1 MTITSSKNLNN
12 EQTQPGV
19 FESYIMKLPE
29 ILIVALIAFFD
40 LAAIPGLKQLDPLFY
55 SCYVFF
61 FVGIIMIFEYLKR
74 RTLIIP
80 GLIVMSLV
88 LMLISRDMVLTVN
101 ILLALG
107 ITFFILFIALSRWQ
121 KIAFIFFLVF
131 VTANS
136 VACAV
141 TGSDNRFAVIC
152 LTVGVFYCV
161 ARCIRTDVDYRFA
174 VTFALLFIAFLPI
187 REEPIQ
193 WTAVKDVWYRVG
205 SFVDGIGNEIGYQIS
220 GIIDLGGS
228 YSGYSSVGN
237 LNGSI
242 KKSSREEIAFDRAGG
257 NDRTL
262 YLKGADYSTITSKG
276 LSGKES
282 ISSDYNDWFI
292 VYMNALMDAE
302 VSNREARCF
311 ARIESAE
318 VLYEYLRT
326 EDIIRPTNLINI
338 DDEVEN
344 GLSHKAGKGFNYK
357 LQYMD
362 IDYASPYFQR
372 VMEGYS
378 GEITHSYD
386 EMKEYVHD
394 TFKINVSR
402 FMSQE
407 GYDAAVARM
416 NSQEYMD
423 ELDQYLDTSM
433 STDKIRNLSQ
443 ELTANCET
451 DYEKAKVIESY
462 LRNYNYDT
470 SVDLRDSDN
479 FVESFLFDT
488 KSGYCVHFASS
499 MMLLLRDA
507 GVPARYV
514 NGYLYD
520 GSADFVMSSDAHA
533 WVEAYIEGM
542 GWMPFEPTATKESAE
557 DLSWGLVVKEIDEK
571 EQTDWGEYYGEEMVE
586 QMMNEGA
593 EQYDKTSD
601 ESEETEEDNSA
612 ENREIIK
619 RVLLYAA
626 IIVGAIIA
634 LLLVVFAGKRI
645 WFTFLPED
653 RKLGEMVKKEKKT
666 IEKNM
671 AQDII
676 EKLHKNSSSIY
687 DYLNYVETDE
697 ERVRLK
703 DLFDRYYRVRFRKTG
718 E

>member
-121 KIAFIFFLVF
+121 KIAFICFLIF
-131 VTANS
+131 VAANS

-141 TGSDNRFAVIC
+141 TGIDNRFAVIC

-193 WTAVKDVWYRVG
+193 WSLVKDVCYRVG
-205 SFVDGIGNEIGYQIS
+205 SFVDGIGNEIGYRVS
-220 GIIDLGGS
+220 GIIDFGGS

-344 GLSHKAGKGFNYK
+344 GLTHKAGKGFNYK

-423 ELDQYLDTSM
+423 GLNQYLDTSM
-433 STDKIRNLSQ
+433 STDKIKNLSQ

-593 EQYDKTSD
+593 EQYDKTSN
-601 ESEETEEDNSA
+601 ESEETKEDNHK

-619 RVLLYAA
+619 RILIYAA
-626 IIVGAIIA
+626 IIVGAVIA
-634 LLLVVFAGKRI
+634 LLLVVFIGKRI
-645 WFTFLPED
+645 WFTFLPEE

-666 IEKNM
+666 IEKNV
-671 AQDII
+671 AEDII

-703 DLFDRYYRVRFRKTG
+703 ELFDRYYFVRFRKTG